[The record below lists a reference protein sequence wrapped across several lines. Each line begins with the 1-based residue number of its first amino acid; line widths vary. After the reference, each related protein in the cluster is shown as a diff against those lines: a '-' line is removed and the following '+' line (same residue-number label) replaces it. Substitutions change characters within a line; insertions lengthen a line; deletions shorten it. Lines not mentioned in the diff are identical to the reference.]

1 MNQKIRTTDVISV
14 VLIFCRFCRECNLHL
29 CYRNQQVQLRF
40 PAGLFFH
47 RFRNMHMFAVV
58 YSAFRRFGFGLN
70 HCLLSNPLCVDTSL
84 LSPYLLYGRTMCSI
98 DIQNTL
104 FYNKTETI
112 IFLNT
117 IHRYGDIIES
127 FT

>member
-29 CYRNQQVQLRF
+29 CYRNQQVQLKF

-58 YSAFRRFGFGLN
+58 YSAFRQFGFEVGQLELKLKN
-70 HCLLSNPLCVDTSL
+70 SELDFN
-84 LSPYLLYGRTMCSI
+84 RM
-98 DIQNTL
+98 
-104 FYNKTETI
+104 FYKK
-112 IFLNT
+112 
-117 IHRYGDIIES
+117 
-127 FT
+127 